1 MNDDEDFALFVK
13 KIRDF
18 TTIDLNQY
26 KEAQMRR
33 RLTTLRTKKGFNTF
47 VAFFDAISKDKNL
60 LYEFLDRMTINVSEF
75 WRNANRWEILEKKF
89 IPEMLQ
95 QNRRIKCWS
104 AACSTG
110 EEPYTL
116 AMIIAETR
124 GGLQDIQVSAT
135 DIDDGALDKA
145 RTGAYLDRSIR
156 DVPAS
161 YLKKY
166 FKQNGIMYNVTDDL
180 KAAVKYQKQN
190 LLLDKFEI
198 NHDLIVCRNVMIYFT
213 EEAKHLLYQK
223 FSQALKPGGIL
234 FVGSTEQIFTPGQYN
249 LEPVDTFST
258 ERNKSCITFSIYSYT
273 SLIRRV

>member
-1 MNDDEDFALFVK
+1 MNEDEDFALFVK
-13 KIRDF
+13 KIRDL

-33 RLTTLRTKKGFNTF
+33 RLTTLRSKKGYATF
-47 VAFFDAISKDKNL
+47 VAFFDAIAKDKNL

-75 WRNANRWEILEKKF
+75 WRNANRWETLEKKF

-95 QNRRIKCWS
+95 HNKRLKCWS

-135 DIDDGALDKA
+135 DIDDGALEKA
-145 RTGAYLDRSIR
+145 RNGSYLDRSIR
-156 DVPAS
+156 DVPAA

-166 FKQNGIMYNVTDDL
+166 FKQDGIIFNITDDL
-180 KAAVKYQKQN
+180 KRAVKYQKQN
-190 LLLDKFEI
+190 LLLDKFES

-213 EEAKHLLYQK
+213 EEAKHILYQK
-223 FSQALKPGGIL
+223 FAQALRSGGIL
-234 FVGSTEQIFTPGQYN
+234 FVGSTEQIFSPGQYN
-249 LEPVDTFST
+249 LEPADTFFY
-258 ERNKSCITFSIYSYT
+258 RKK
-273 SLIRRV
+273 

>member
-1 MNDDEDFALFVK
+1 MNDDEDFVLFVR
-13 KIRDF
+13 KIREL

-33 RLTTLRTKKGFNTF
+33 RLTTLRSKKGYTSF
-47 VAFFDAISKDKNL
+47 VAFFDAIAKDKNL

-89 IPEMLQ
+89 IPEMLVH
-95 QNRRIKCWS
+95 NRRLKCWS

-116 AMIIAETR
+116 AMIIAEAR
-124 GGLQDIQVSAT
+124 GGLLDIQVSAT
-135 DIDDGALDKA
+135 DIDDGALEKA
-145 RTGAYLDRSIR
+145 RNGSYLDRSIR
-156 DVPAS
+156 EVPAN

-166 FKQNGIMYNVTDDL
+166 FRQDGIMYNITDDL
-180 KAAVKYQKQN
+180 KRAVKFQKQN
-190 LLLDKFEI
+190 LLLDKFEV

-223 FSQALKPGGIL
+223 FAQALRPGGIL
-234 FVGSTEQIFTPGQYN
+234 FVGSTEQIFSPGQYN
-249 LEPVDTFST
+249 LEPADTFFY
-258 ERNKSCITFSIYSYT
+258 RKK
-273 SLIRRV
+273 

>member
-1 MNDDEDFALFVK
+1 MGEDEDFAYFVK
-13 KIRDF
+13 KIKEL

-33 RLTTLRTKKGFNTF
+33 RLTTLRTKKGFPTF
-47 VAFFDAISKDKNL
+47 ATYFEAISKSREL

-75 WRNANRWEILEKKF
+75 WRNANRWEMLEKKF

-95 QNRRIKCWS
+95 HNRRLKCWS

-124 GGLQDIQVSAT
+124 GGLQDIQLSAT
-135 DIDDGALDKA
+135 DIDDGALEKA
-145 RTGAYLDRSIR
+145 RNGVYLDRSIR
-156 DVPAS
+156 DVPVN

-166 FKQNGIMYNVTDDL
+166 FKQDGVIYSVTDDL
-180 KAAVKYQKQN
+180 KRTVKFQKQN
-190 LLLDKFEI
+190 LLLDKFEP

-223 FSQALKPGGIL
+223 FAQALRPGGIL
-234 FVGSTEQIFTPGQYN
+234 FVGSTEQIFSPGQYM
-249 LEPVDTFST
+249 LEAADTFFY
-258 ERNKSCITFSIYSYT
+258 RKK
-273 SLIRRV
+273 